1 MIINTKLY
9 QNVVINLMKE
19 VFMRKK
25 LLLALSVFGMAMLP
39 FYSADAIL
47 LKANDNEFANVG
59 LKLAIWAQNNGAI
72 TTNDHNSTNFSIE
85 NARIYFAGQ
94 INPIVQFGANLDF
107 ADNTALAP
115 DGSARAHTGG
125 IGTPASKAFSG
136 IRDAFINFKFMPQAQ
151 LMAGLFVD
159 PWSRV
164 SLGDLYSFI
173 VPLENYNPGIGE
185 IDVDGK
191 NLLGGTLANKPF
203 MNPTIPFTLGSDV
216 GNAYRDAGITLWG
229 DIGKDAM
236 IKYYLMA
243 GNGKYDYE
251 AGKNGNS
258 NLKYGFRIEFTP
270 TMLGYKGTPGYVDE
284 DTFLGKQ
291 NTLTFA
297 FAYQQQKIECGT
309 NALTG
314 QTQPPYCPANLGL
327 ANATSTTAKAYT
339 FDVLWEQKFGDFVP
353 NFQAAWLDQKDLG
366 YAKDN
371 SGNVAQP
378 EAQGYYLQTQ
388 LLYDRYVG
396 IGKPALVLRYEEDE
410 NKNYY
415 ANPNGSGFVDAKVS
429 MTDIFFN
436 YYIDGFNANVSLG
449 AQIVNPDGALKA
461 ATANTVNGSTNQLK
475 NFTDWT
481 LALRTIF

>member
-1 MIINTKLY
+1 
-9 QNVVINLMKE
+9 MK
-19 VFMRKK
+19 KK
-25 LLLALSVFGMAMLP
+25 LLLALSVFGMAMIPLH
-39 FYSADAIL
+39 SADAIL

-59 LKLAIWAQNNGAI
+59 LDLSIWAQQNGKV
-72 TTNDHNSTNFSIE
+72 TTNDHSSTNFSVDE
-85 NARIYFAGQ
+85 ARIYFSGQ
-94 INPIVQFGANLDF
+94 INPIVQFGANFDF
-107 ADNTALAP
+107 ADNTALPP
-115 DGSARAHTGG
+115 DGSARAHGG
-125 IGTPASKAFSG
+125 MQYTLIK
-136 IRDAFINFKFMPQAQ
+136 DAFINFKFMPQAQ
-151 LMAGLFVD
+151 VMAGLFLD

-164 SLGDLYSFI
+164 ALGGPFI

-185 IDVDGK
+185 IDTDGGK
-191 NLLGGTLANKPF
+191 LLGSTDILNSKPF
-203 MNPTIPFTLGSDV
+203 ISPTLPFTLGYDV
-216 GNAYRDAGITLWG
+216 GNGYRDAGIALWG

-243 GNGKYDYE
+243 GNGRYDYE
-251 AGKNGNS
+251 AGQNGNS

-270 TMLGYKGTPGYVDE
+270 TMLGYKGEPGYGDP
-284 DTFLGKQ
+284 DTYLGKR
-291 NTLTFA
+291 NTLTFG
-297 FAYQQQKIECGT
+297 FAYQQQKIDCSGT
-309 NALTG
+309 WLNATNESNICDG
-314 QTQPPYCPANLGL
+314 QTS
-327 ANATSTTAKAYT
+327 STTAKAYT

-366 YAKDN
+366 YATAG
-371 SGNVAQP
+371 SSVAQP

-436 YYIDGFNANVSLG
+436 YYIDGENANISLG
-449 AQIVNPDGALKA
+449 AQIVSPNSDLKT
-461 ATANTVNGSTNQLK
+461 ATANGNNQLK

-481 LALRTIF
+481 LALNTSF

>member
-1 MIINTKLY
+1 
-9 QNVVINLMKE
+9 MK
-19 VFMRKK
+19 KK
-25 LLLALSVFGMAMLP
+25 LLLALSVFGMAMIP
-39 FYSADAIL
+39 THSANAII

-59 LKLAIWAQNNGAI
+59 LKLAIWAQDNGKV
-72 TTNDHNSTNFSIE
+72 TTNDHSGVNFSVE
-85 NARIYFAGQ
+85 NARLYFSGQ
-94 INPIVQFGANLDF
+94 INPIVQFGANIDF

-115 DGSARAHTGG
+115 DGSARAHGG
-125 IGTPASKAFSG
+125 MPSTLIK
-136 IRDAFINFKFMPQAQ
+136 DAFINFKFMPQAQ
-151 LMAGLFVD
+151 LMAGLFLD

-164 SLGDLYSFI
+164 ALGDLYSFI
-173 VPLENYNPGIGE
+173 VPLENYNPGISE
-185 IDVDGK
+185 INVDGGK
-191 NLLGGTLANKPF
+191 LLGGIKPF
-203 MNPTIPFTLGSDV
+203 INPLVPFTLGSDV
-216 GNAYRDAGITLWG
+216 GNSFRDAGIALWG

-251 AGKNGNS
+251 AGLNGNN

-309 NALTG
+309 YALTG
-314 QTQPPYCPANLGL
+314 ATNYCPPAFGGYKGS
-327 ANATSTTAKAYT
+327 TSTTGKAYT

-366 YAKDN
+366 YATA
-371 SGNVAQP
+371 GTTVAQP

-396 IGKPALVLRYEEDE
+396 IGKPALVLRYENDE

-415 ANPNGSGFVDAKVS
+415 TVTNNGVTSFVTAKVA

-436 YYIDGFNANVSLG
+436 YYIDGENANISLG
-449 AQIVNPDGALKA
+449 AQIVSPNGDLKA
-461 ATANTVNGSTNQLK
+461 ATAKNSNQLK
-475 NFTDWT
+475 SFTDWT
-481 LALRTIF
+481 LALRTVF

>member
-1 MIINTKLY
+1 
-9 QNVVINLMKE
+9 MK
-19 VFMRKK
+19 KK
-25 LLLALSVFGMAMLP
+25 LLLALSVFGMAMIPLH
-39 FYSADAIL
+39 SADAIL

-59 LKLAIWAQNNGAI
+59 LKLAIWAQQNGKV
-72 TTNDHNSTNFSIE
+72 TTNDHSSTNFSVE
-85 NARIYFAGQ
+85 NARLYFSGQ
-94 INPIVQFGANLDF
+94 INPIVQFGANIDF
-107 ADNTALAP
+107 ADNTTLAP
-115 DGSARAHTGG
+115 DGSARAHGG
-125 IGTPASKAFSG
+125 MPHTLVK
-136 IRDAFINFKFMPQAQ
+136 DAFINFKFMPQAQ
-151 LMAGLFVD
+151 LMAGLFLD

-164 SLGDLYSFI
+164 ALGDLYSFI
-173 VPLENYNPGIGE
+173 VPLENYNPGISE
-185 IDVDGK
+185 INVDGGK
-191 NLLGGTLANKPF
+191 LLGSSMKGF
-203 MNPTIPFTLGSDV
+203 INPLVPFTLGSDV
-216 GNAYRDAGITLWG
+216 GNSFRDAGIALWG

-251 AGKNGNS
+251 AGYNGNN

-291 NTLTFA
+291 NTLTFG

-309 NALTG
+309 NAMTG
-314 QTQPPYCPANLGL
+314 QTGYCPPAFGKYTGS
-327 ANATSTTAKAYT
+327 TSTTAKAYT

-366 YAKDN
+366 YAMAG
-371 SGNVAQP
+371 SSVAQP

-415 ANPNGSGFVDAKVS
+415 TYNGNFVTGKVS

-436 YYIDGFNANVSLG
+436 YYIDGLNANVSLG
-449 AQIVNPDGALKA
+449 AQIVSPNSDLKN
-461 ATANTVNGSTNQLK
+461 ATMNSSGDQLK
-475 NFTDWT
+475 SFTDYT
-481 LALRTIF
+481 LALRTVF

>member
-1 MIINTKLY
+1 
-9 QNVVINLMKE
+9 MK
-19 VFMRKK
+19 KK
-25 LLLALSVFGMAMLP
+25 LLLALSVFSMAMIPLH
-39 FYSADAIL
+39 SADAIL

-59 LKLAIWAQNNGAI
+59 LKLSIWAQNNGKV
-72 TTNDHNSTNFSIE
+72 TTNDQNSNNISVE
-85 NARIYFAGQ
+85 NARLYFSGQ
-94 INPIVQFGANLDF
+94 INPIVQFGANIDF
-107 ADNTALAP
+107 ADNNTLAP
-115 DGSARAHTGG
+115 DGSARAHGG
-125 IGTPASKAFSG
+125 MPSTLIK
-136 IRDAFINFKFMPQAQ
+136 DAFINFKFMPQAQ
-151 LMAGLFVD
+151 VMAGLFLD

-164 SLGDLYSFI
+164 GLGDLYSFI
-173 VPLENYNPGIGE
+173 VPLENYNPGISE
-185 IDVDGK
+185 INVDGK
-191 NLLGGTLANKPF
+191 KLLGGTLVNQPF
-203 MNPTIPFTLGSDV
+203 INPLVPFTFGSDV
-216 GNAYRDAGITLWG
+216 GNSFRDLGIALWG

-251 AGKNGNS
+251 TPAPGSTNGLNGNN

-309 NALTG
+309 NAITG
-314 QTQPPYCPANLGL
+314 ATNYCPAGL
-327 ANATSTTAKAYT
+327 SSANSSTTAKAYT

-366 YAKDN
+366 YATAG
-371 SGNVAQP
+371 SSVAQP

-396 IGKPALVLRYEEDE
+396 IGKPALVLRYENDE

-415 ANPNGSGFVDAKVS
+415 TYNGNFVTGKVS

-436 YYIDGFNANVSLG
+436 YYIDGENANISLG
-449 AQIVNPDGALKA
+449 AQIVSPNSDLKN
-461 ATANTVNGSTNQLK
+461 ATKNGNNQLK
-475 NFTDWT
+475 SFTDWT
-481 LALRTIF
+481 LALRTVF

>member
-1 MIINTKLY
+1 
-9 QNVVINLMKE
+9 
-19 VFMRKK
+19 MRKK

-107 ADNTALAP
+107 ADNNALVP

-125 IGTPASKAFSG
+125 IGPKTGAFSG

-185 IDVDGK
+185 IDVDGGK
-191 NLLGGTLANKPF
+191 LLGGIKPF

-251 AGKNGNS
+251 AGQNGNS

-270 TMLGYKGTPGYVDE
+270 TMLGYKGTPSFVDE

-291 NTLTFA
+291 NTLTFG
-297 FAYQQQKIECGT
+297 FAYQQQKIDCSGISSSSIC
-309 NALTG
+309 NN
-314 QTQPPYCPANLGL
+314 QTS
-327 ANATSTTAKAYT
+327 STTAKAYT

-366 YAKDN
+366 YVTAG
-371 SGNVAQP
+371 SSVAQP

-396 IGKPALVLRYEEDE
+396 IGKPALVLRYENDE

-415 ANPNGSGFVDAKVS
+415 TYNGNFVTGKVS

-436 YYIDGFNANVSLG
+436 YYIDGENANISLG
-449 AQIVNPDGALKA
+449 AQIVSPNSDLKN
-461 ATANTVNGSTNQLK
+461 ATAGNNAQLK
-475 NFTDWT
+475 SFTDWT

>member
-1 MIINTKLY
+1 
-9 QNVVINLMKE
+9 MK
-19 VFMRKK
+19 KK
-25 LLLALSVFGMAMLP
+25 LLLALSVFGMAMIPLH
-39 FYSADAIL
+39 SADAIL

-59 LKLAIWAQNNGAI
+59 LKLAIWAQNNGKV
-72 TTNDHNSTNFSIE
+72 TTNDQNSTNFTVE
-85 NARIYFAGQ
+85 NARLYFSGQ
-94 INPIVQFGANLDF
+94 INPIVQFGSNIDF
-107 ADNTALAP
+107 ADNTTLAP
-115 DGSARAHTGG
+115 DGSARAHGG
-125 IGTPASKAFSG
+125 MPHTLIK
-136 IRDAFINFKFMPQAQ
+136 DAFINFKFMPQAQ
-151 LMAGLFVD
+151 VMAGLFLD

-164 SLGDLYSFI
+164 ALGDLYSFI
-173 VPLENYNPGIGE
+173 VPLENYNPGISE
-185 IDVDGK
+185 INVDGSK
-191 NLLGGTLANKPF
+191 LLGKSVGF
-203 MNPTIPFTLGSDV
+203 INPLVPFTFGSDV
-216 GNAYRDAGITLWG
+216 GNSFRDLGIALWG

-251 AGKNGNS
+251 IGQNGKN

-309 NALTG
+309 NAMTG
-314 QTQPPYCPANLGL
+314 QTLCPAGLGL
-327 ANATSTTAKAYT
+327 AHATSTTAKAYT

-353 NFQAAWLDQKDLG
+353 NFQAAYLDQKDLG
-366 YAKDN
+366 YAQAGKL
-371 SGNVAQP
+371 GPIAQP

-415 ANPNGSGFVDAKVS
+415 YVGNSFVTGKIS

-436 YYIDGFNANVSLG
+436 YYIDGLNANVSLG
-449 AQIVNPDGALKA
+449 AQIVSPNSDLKN
-461 ATANTVNGSTNQLK
+461 ATANNGNQLK
-475 NFTDWT
+475 SFTDYT
-481 LALRTIF
+481 LALRTVF

>member
-1 MIINTKLY
+1 
-9 QNVVINLMKE
+9 MK
-19 VFMRKK
+19 KK
-25 LLLALSVFGMAMLP
+25 LLLALSVFGMAMIPLH
-39 FYSADAIL
+39 SADAIL

-59 LKLAIWAQNNGAI
+59 LKLSIFAQQNGKV
-72 TTNDHNSTNFSIE
+72 TTNDHSSTNFSVQ
-85 NARIYFAGQ
+85 NARIYFSGQ
-94 INPIVQFGANLDF
+94 INPIVQFGANIDF
-107 ADNTALAP
+107 ADNTVLSP
-115 DGSARAHTGG
+115 DGSARAHGG
-125 IGTPASKAFSG
+125 MGHTLVK
-136 IRDAFINFKFMPQAQ
+136 DAFINFKFMPQAQ
-151 LMAGLFVD
+151 LMAGLFLD

-164 SLGDLYSFI
+164 GLGDLYSFI
-173 VPLENYNPGIGE
+173 VPLENYNPGISE
-185 IDVDGK
+185 IDTDGA
-191 NLLGGTLANKPF
+191 NLLQASSKVNSNYNCNNKTGVCEFKPF
-203 MNPTIPFTLGSDV
+203 INPLVPFTLGSDV
-216 GNAYRDAGITLWG
+216 GNSFRDAGIALWG

-251 AGKNGNS
+251 AGYNGNN

-291 NTLTFA
+291 NTLTFG
-297 FAYQQQKIECGT
+297 FAYQQQKIDCSPLSDNPTPGGCGSVSG
-309 NALTG
+309 A
-314 QTQPPYCPANLGL
+314 PS
-327 ANATSTTAKAYT
+327 STTAKAYT

-366 YAKDN
+366 YAVDK
-371 SGNVAQP
+371 SGNNVAQP

-396 IGKPALVLRYEEDE
+396 IGKPALVLRYEQDE

-415 ANPNGSGFVDAKVS
+415 SNPSGSGFVDAKVS

-436 YYIDGFNANVSLG
+436 YYIDGENANVSLG

-461 ATANTVNGSTNQLK
+461 ATNNGSNQLK

-481 LALRTIF
+481 LALRTVF

>member
-1 MIINTKLY
+1 
-9 QNVVINLMKE
+9 
-19 VFMRKK
+19 
-25 LLLALSVFGMAMLP
+25 
-39 FYSADAIL
+39 
-47 LKANDNEFANVG
+47 
-59 LKLAIWAQNNGAI
+59 
-72 TTNDHNSTNFSIE
+72 
-85 NARIYFAGQ
+85 
-94 INPIVQFGANLDF
+94 
-107 ADNTALAP
+107 
-115 DGSARAHTGG
+115 
-125 IGTPASKAFSG
+125 
-136 IRDAFINFKFMPQAQ
+136 
-151 LMAGLFVD
+151 
-159 PWSRV
+159 
-164 SLGDLYSFI
+164 LYSFI

-185 IDVDGK
+185 IDVDGSK
-191 NLLGGTLANKPF
+191 LLGKSVGF

-251 AGKNGNS
+251 AGQNGNS

-297 FAYQQQKIECGT
+297 FAYQQQKIDCSGISSSSIC
-309 NALTG
+309 NN
-314 QTQPPYCPANLGL
+314 QTS
-327 ANATSTTAKAYT
+327 STTAKAYT

-366 YAKDN
+366 YAEDN
-371 SGNVAQP
+371 NGDVAQP

-396 IGKPALVLRYEEDE
+396 IGKPALVLRYEQDE

-436 YYIDGFNANVSLG
+436 YYIDGENANISLG
-449 AQIVNPDGALKA
+449 AQIVNPKVIL
-461 ATANTVNGSTNQLK
+461 
-475 NFTDWT
+475 F
-481 LALRTIF
+481 LRYI

>member
-1 MIINTKLY
+1 
-9 QNVVINLMKE
+9 MK
-19 VFMRKK
+19 KK
-25 LLLALSVFGMAMLP
+25 LLLALSVFGMAMIPLH
-39 FYSADAIL
+39 SADAIL

-59 LKLAIWAQNNGAI
+59 LKLAIWAQNNGAV
-72 TTNDHNSTNFSIE
+72 TTNDHSSTNFSVE
-85 NARIYFAGQ
+85 NARLYFSGQ
-94 INPIVQFGANLDF
+94 INPIVQFGANIDF

-125 IGTPASKAFSG
+125 IGTSSSKAFSG
-136 IRDAFINFKFMPQAQ
+136 IKDAFINFKFMPQAQ
-151 LMAGLFVD
+151 VMAGLFLD

-164 SLGDLYSFI
+164 ALGDLYSFI
-173 VPLENYNPGIGE
+173 VPLENYNPGISE
-185 IDVDGK
+185 INTDGG
-191 NLLGGTLANKPF
+191 NLLGSTDILNSKPF
-203 MNPTIPFTLGSDV
+203 INPLVPFTLGSDV
-216 GNAYRDAGITLWG
+216 GNSFRDAGIALWG

-309 NALTG
+309 NATTG
-314 QTQPPYCPANLGL
+314 ATNTCSFSGLNLPG
-327 ANATSTTAKAYT
+327 ASSSTTAKAYT

-366 YAKDN
+366 YAEDN
-371 SGNVAQP
+371 NGDVAQP

-396 IGKPALVLRYEEDE
+396 IGKPALVLRYEQDE

-436 YYIDGFNANVSLG
+436 YYIDGENANISLG
-449 AQIVNPDGALKA
+449 AQIVNPNGDLKT
-461 ATANTVNGSTNQLK
+461 ATANSNNQLK

-481 LALRTIF
+481 LALRTVF

>member
-1 MIINTKLY
+1 
-9 QNVVINLMKE
+9 MK
-19 VFMRKK
+19 KK
-25 LLLALSVFGMAMLP
+25 LLLALSVFGMAMVP
-39 FYSADAIL
+39 IHSANAIL

-59 LKLAIWAQNNGAI
+59 LKLAIWAQDNGKV
-72 TTNDHNSTNFSIE
+72 TTNDHSGVNFSVE
-85 NARIYFAGQ
+85 NARLYFSGQ
-94 INPIVQFGANLDF
+94 INPIVQFGANIDF
-107 ADNTALAP
+107 ADNTALPP
-115 DGSARAHTGG
+115 DGSARAHGG
-125 IGTPASKAFSG
+125 MPSTLIK
-136 IRDAFINFKFMPQAQ
+136 DAFINLKFMPQAQ
-151 LMAGLFVD
+151 LMAGLFLD

-164 SLGDLYSFI
+164 ALGDLYSFV
-173 VPLENYNPGIGE
+173 VPLENYNPGISE
-185 IDVDGK
+185 INVDGGK
-191 NLLGGTLANKPF
+191 LLGGIKPF
-203 MNPTIPFTLGSDV
+203 INPLVPFTLGSDV
-216 GNAYRDAGITLWG
+216 GNSFRDAGIALWG

-251 AGKNGNS
+251 AGLNGNN

-309 NALTG
+309 DALTG
-314 QTQPPYCPANLGL
+314 ATNYCPPSFSGYTGS
-327 ANATSTTAKAYT
+327 TSTTAKAYT

-366 YAKDN
+366 YAKAG
-371 SGNVAQP
+371 SAVAQP

-415 ANPNGSGFVDAKVS
+415 SYNSNFVTAKVS

-436 YYIDGFNANVSLG
+436 YYIDGENANISLG
-449 AQIVNPDGALKA
+449 AQIVSPNSDLKN
-461 ATANTVNGSTNQLK
+461 ATANNGNQLK
-475 NFTDWT
+475 SFTDWT
-481 LALRTIF
+481 LALRTVF

>member
-1 MIINTKLY
+1 
-9 QNVVINLMKE
+9 MK
-19 VFMRKK
+19 KK
-25 LLLALSVFGMAMLP
+25 LLLALSVFGMAMIPLH
-39 FYSADAIL
+39 SADAIL

-59 LKLAIWAQNNGAI
+59 LKLAIWAQQNGKV
-72 TTNDHNSTNFSIE
+72 TTNDQNSTNFSVE
-85 NARIYFAGQ
+85 NARLYFSGQ
-94 INPIVQFGANLDF
+94 INPIVQFGANIDF
-107 ADNTALAP
+107 ADNTALSP
-115 DGSARAHTGG
+115 DGSARAHGG
-125 IGTPASKAFSG
+125 MPHTLIK
-136 IRDAFINFKFMPQAQ
+136 DAFINFKFMPEAQ
-151 LMAGLFVD
+151 LMAGLFLD

-164 SLGDLYSFI
+164 ALGDLYSFI
-173 VPLENYNPGIGE
+173 VPLENYNPGITE
-185 IDVDGK
+185 INVDGGK
-191 NLLGGTLANKPF
+191 LLNDGMKPF
-203 MNPTIPFTLGSDV
+203 INPLVPFTLGSDV
-216 GNAYRDAGITLWG
+216 GNSFRDAGIALWG

-251 AGKNGNS
+251 AYTTSNGKNYGLNGNN

-291 NTLTFA
+291 NTLTFG

-309 NALTG
+309 NSATG
-314 QTQPPYCPANLGL
+314 ATNYCPPAFGGYTGS
-327 ANATSTTAKAYT
+327 TSTTAKAYT

-366 YAKDN
+366 YAKDG

-436 YYIDGFNANVSLG
+436 YYIDGENANISLG
-449 AQIVNPDGALKA
+449 AQIVNPNGDLKT
-461 ATANTVNGSTNQLK
+461 ATANSSNQLK
-475 NFTDWT
+475 DFTDWT
-481 LALRTIF
+481 LALRTVF

>member
-1 MIINTKLY
+1 
-9 QNVVINLMKE
+9 MK
-19 VFMRKK
+19 KK
-25 LLLALSVFGMAMLP
+25 LLLALSVFGMAMIPLH
-39 FYSADAIL
+39 SADAIL

-59 LKLAIWAQNNGAI
+59 LKLAIWAQNNGAV
-72 TTNDHNSTNFSIE
+72 TTNDHNSTNFTVE
-85 NARIYFAGQ
+85 NARLYFSGQ
-94 INPIVQFGANLDF
+94 INPIVQFGANIDF
-107 ADNTALAP
+107 ADNTALSP
-115 DGSARAHTGG
+115 DGSARAHGG
-125 IGTPASKAFSG
+125 MPHTLVK
-136 IRDAFINFKFMPQAQ
+136 DAFINFKFMPQAQ
-151 LMAGLFVD
+151 LMAGLFLD

-164 SLGDLYSFI
+164 ALGDLYSFI
-173 VPLENYNPGIGE
+173 VPLENFNPGIGE
-185 IDVDGK
+185 IDTDGK
-191 NLLGGTLANKPF
+191 NLLKFAEQSSSSTYTYTNYSCSKNFNGTSYTYTCTPKVFL
-203 MNPTIPFTLGSDV
+203 NPLVPFTLGSDV
-216 GNAYRDAGITLWG
+216 GNSFRDAGIALWG

-251 AGKNGNS
+251 AGYNGNS

-291 NTLTFA
+291 NTLTFG
-297 FAYQQQKIECGT
+297 FAYQQQKIDCSGT
-309 NALTG
+309 WLNTTDESNICDG
-314 QTQPPYCPANLGL
+314 QTS
-327 ANATSTTAKAYT
+327 STTARAYT

-366 YAKDN
+366 YAVDK

-396 IGKPALVLRYEEDE
+396 LGKPALVLRYEEDE

-436 YYIDGFNANVSLG
+436 YYIDGLNANVSLG
-449 AQIVNPDGALKA
+449 AQIVSPNSDLKN
-461 ATANTVNGSTNQLK
+461 ATANNNGYQLK

-481 LALRTIF
+481 LALRTVF

>member
-1 MIINTKLY
+1 
-9 QNVVINLMKE
+9 MK
-19 VFMRKK
+19 KK
-25 LLLALSVFGMAMLP
+25 LLLALSVFGMAMIPLH
-39 FYSADAIL
+39 SADAIL

-59 LKLAIWAQNNGAI
+59 LKLAIWAQNNGKV
-72 TTNDHNSTNFSIE
+72 TTNDHSSTNFSVE
-85 NARIYFAGQ
+85 NARLYFSGQ

-115 DGSARAHTGG
+115 DGSARAHGG
-125 IGTPASKAFSG
+125 MHYTLIK
-136 IRDAFINFKFMPQAQ
+136 DAFINFKFMPQAQ
-151 LMAGLFVD
+151 LMAGLFLD

-164 SLGDLYSFI
+164 ALGDLYSFI
-173 VPLENYNPGIGE
+173 VPLENYNPGITEVSADGGQLLYGS
-185 IDVDGK
+185 GK
-191 NLLGGTLANKPF
+191 NLGLI
-203 MNPTIPFTLGSDV
+203 NPLVPFTLGSDV

-251 AGKNGNS
+251 AGLNGNS

-291 NTLTFA
+291 NTLTFG
-297 FAYQQQKIECGT
+297 FAYQQQKIDCSGISSSSIC
-309 NALTG
+309 NN
-314 QTQPPYCPANLGL
+314 QTS
-327 ANATSTTAKAYT
+327 STTAKAYT

-366 YAKDN
+366 YAQADGT
-371 SGNVAQP
+371 SGPIAQP

-410 NKNYY
+410 NKNYTY
-415 ANPNGSGFVDAKVS
+415 NNSNFVTAKVS
-429 MTDIFFN
+429 TTDIFFN
-436 YYIDGFNANVSLG
+436 YYIDGENANISLG
-449 AQIVNPDGALKA
+449 AQIVSPNSDLKN
-461 ATANTVNGSTNQLK
+461 ATAHNGNQLK
-475 NFTDWT
+475 SFTDWT
-481 LALRTIF
+481 LALRTVF